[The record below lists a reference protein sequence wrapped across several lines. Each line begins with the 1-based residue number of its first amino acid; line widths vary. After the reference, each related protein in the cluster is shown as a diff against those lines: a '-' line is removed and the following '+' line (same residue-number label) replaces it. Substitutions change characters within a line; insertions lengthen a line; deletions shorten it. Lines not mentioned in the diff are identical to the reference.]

1 MKLIHNKFVGVFSAG
16 CQRDSVPIELLT
28 LISMLVD
35 GVGIDNEGF
44 SQEALTISQLIMY
57 NFKNKKV
64 CQGERG
70 RRQKCYE
77 TPLPTYIS
85 LKMYATVRS
94 KSLIDSLFSLG
105 ICLPYKR
112 ILDITKEI
120 AEKELK
126 KYELNGCFIPHN
138 TILNIPTII
147 AKDNIDLNARSTIV
161 KSHFHGISMSVLQ
174 IPSRFNPGVIQE
186 HNLDECTRTPHHS
199 KKIPKLPSQYTEF
212 KELPYYDKSPLYS
225 PASGFNTEHDVS
237 TEELDMARQE
247 EIQWLEIISN
257 ATTVEVSSSW
267 SKQHSSFNR
276 KEVEE
281 RGGRNRYKS
290 YFTINK

>member
-1 MKLIHNKFVGVFSAG
+1 MLI
-16 CQRDSVPIELLT
+16 
-28 LISMLVD
+28 D

-70 RRQKCYE
+70 RRQKRYE

-126 KYELNGCFIPHN
+126 KYELLIIP
-138 TILNIPTII
+138 
-147 AKDNIDLNARSTIV
+147 
-161 KSHFHGISMSVLQ
+161 
-174 IPSRFNPGVIQE
+174 
-186 HNLDECTRTPHHS
+186 
-199 KKIPKLPSQYTEF
+199 
-212 KELPYYDKSPLYS
+212 YS
-225 PASGFNTEHDVS
+225 IF
-237 TEELDMARQE
+237 RQ
-247 EIQWLEIISN
+247 L
-257 ATTVEVSSSW
+257 
-267 SKQHSSFNR
+267 
-276 KEVEE
+276 
-281 RGGRNRYKS
+281 
-290 YFTINK
+290 